1 MFSRKSKDHFND
13 TFLAIIQLMAASEAE
28 RSLIYAAYD
37 DKNLVNSFSQ
47 IYDYLKE
54 EKATVGDLYSYL
66 HQYSCIHDQ
75 YTLFEYILQ
84 KPISELRLKV

>member
-1 MFSRKSKDHFND
+1 
-13 TFLAIIQLMAASEAE
+13 MAASEAE

-47 IYDYLKE
+47 IYDYLKK
-54 EKATVGDLYSYL
+54 EKATVGDLYTYL
-66 HQYSCIHDQ
+66 HQYSRIHNQ

-84 KPISELRLKV
+84 KPVSELRLKV